1 MLKWFIN
8 GMLGTFIPL
17 FVAMDVF
24 AALGIFISLTE
35 GLDKQAVKG
44 IIRDSVLTAVIV
56 SAGFLALGEA
66 VFKALG
72 ITSDDF
78 KIAGGL
84 VLLIFAV
91 RDLISWGETRRP
103 TGKFGAVPIGVPL
116 IVGPAVLTTLI
127 VLLDR
132 YGVLFTAAS
141 LALNLTLV
149 WVFFTQAGRVVR
161 YFGRGG
167 ILVFSKIMLLMLAA
181 IAVMMMRLG
190 ITNIIMAA
198 RPLP

>member
-1 MLKWFIN
+1 MLN
-8 GMLGTFIPL
+8 TFIPI

-35 GLDKQAVKG
+35 GLDRHTVRE
-44 IIRDSVLTAVIV
+44 IIRDSVLTAVLV
-56 SAGFLALGEA
+56 SAGFLAFGEA
-66 VFKALG
+66 VFKVLG

-84 VLLIFAV
+84 VLLIFAI

-103 TGKFGAVPIGVPL
+103 TGKFWAVPIGVPL

-127 VLLDR
+127 VLLDH
-132 YGVLFTAAS
+132 YGIFFTGVS
-141 LALNLTLV
+141 LTLNLALV
-149 WVFFTQAGRVVR
+149 WVFFIQADRIVR

-181 IAVMMMRLG
+181 IAVMMIRLG
-190 ITNIIMAA
+190 ITHLVTT
-198 RPLP
+198 R

>member
-1 MLKWFIN
+1 MGRFASDILN
-8 GMLGTFIPL
+8 TFIPI

-24 AALGIFISLTE
+24 ASLGIFISLTE
-35 GLDKQAVKG
+35 GLDRQAVKS
-44 IIRDSVLTAVIV
+44 IIRDSVLTALIV
-56 SAGFLALGEA
+56 SIGFLAFGEA
-66 VFKALG
+66 VFKVLG
-72 ITSDDF
+72 ITTDDF

-84 VLLIFAV
+84 VLLIFSIQ
-91 RDLISWGETRRP
+91 DLLGSSEARRP

-132 YGVLFTAAS
+132 YGLLYTGAS
-141 LALNLTLV
+141 LIVNLAIV
-149 WVFFTQAGRVVR
+149 WIIFVQAPRIIR
-161 YFGRGG
+161 YFGKGG

-190 ITNIIMAA
+190 IMGFITGHQ
-198 RPLP
+198 

>member
-1 MLKWFIN
+1 MGWLAH
-8 GMLGTFIPL
+8 GVLGTFIPL
-17 FVAMDVF
+17 FVATDVF

-35 GLDKQAVKG
+35 GLDRQAVKS
-44 IIRDSVLTAVIV
+44 IIRDSVLTAFVV
-56 SAGFLALGEA
+56 SVCFLAFGEA

-72 ITSDDF
+72 ITTDDF

-91 RDLISWGETRRP
+91 RDLLTSGEARKP

-132 YGVLFTAAS
+132 YGPIFTAFS
-141 LALNLTLV
+141 LVLNLGIV
-149 WVFFTQAGRVVR
+149 WAAFVQAPVIVR

-181 IAVMMMRLG
+181 IAVMMIRLG
-190 ITNIIMAA
+190 IAGILTMRA
-198 RPLP
+198 

>member
-1 MLKWFIN
+1 MGRIAS
-8 GMLGTFIPL
+8 GMLGTFIPI
-17 FVAMDVF
+17 FVAIDVF

-35 GLDKQAVKG
+35 GLDRESVRS
-44 IIRDSVLTAVIV
+44 IIRDSVVTALIV
-56 SAGFLALGEA
+56 SVGFLAFGEA
-66 VFKALG
+66 VFRALG
-72 ITSDDF
+72 ISTDDF

-91 RDLISWGETRRP
+91 RDLLWGSEARRP

-132 YGVLFTAAS
+132 YGLFFTAAS
-141 LALNLTLV
+141 LILNLGIV
-149 WVFFTQAGRVVR
+149 WITFVQAHRIVR

-167 ILVFSKIMLLMLAA
+167 ILVFSKIMLLVLAA

-190 ITNIIMAA
+190 ITGFLAA
-198 RPLP
+198 RS